1 MKAIYLA
8 LMATVGLSACGF
20 KGDLYLPKDDDKQKF
35 GVIQTGIGINDSV
48 PQQSTKPNTTQPDN
62 KK

>member
-1 MKAIYLA
+1 
-8 LMATVGLSACGF
+8 MATVGLSACGF